1 VTSSLDT
8 QNNVAKLATGSLKRK
23 LNNTLVVGKI
33 IVLDYNKDCQIAQ
46 NKNIKTRD
54 KTQLELE
61 DIEIEITKSE
71 ALSTTQQ
78 NQHLKEII
86 KI

>member
-1 VTSSLDT
+1 L
-8 QNNVAKLATGSLKRK
+8 LKRK
-23 LNNTLVVGKI
+23 RKQHTCCQKI

-46 NKNIKTRD
+46 NKNIKARD

-71 ALSTTQQ
+71 ASNTTQR
-78 NQHLKEII
+78 NRHLKEII
-86 KI
+86 EI